1 MYFIAIISI
10 IILQFFI
17 KTLLQKF
24 EIKNI
29 FVGLTE
35 KLLKIFAIIL
45 NAKICENTFNTLRN
59 YF

>member
-10 IILQFFI
+10 IILQFLA

-35 KLLKIFAIIL
+35 KLLKIFVIIL
-45 NAKICENTFNTLRN
+45 NAKICENTFNTLGN